1 MKTID
6 YYQTC
11 LSKATI
17 NTQGDK
23 YLKEVIATLGGSN
36 LTSPNWNSSE
46 YDVQKA
52 MLIAFTQLGVQPFFS
67 LNVFPDF
74 VNSSRRRIA
83 VCVRLERL

>member
-1 MKTID
+1 MKTIN

-74 VNSSRRRIA
+74 ANSSRRRIA